1 MFKLTV
7 TFIVLLHGGTNA
19 TAPVASVEG
28 TKPFASEEICRAA
41 GEIIYGSLAAQ
52 MDAKVR
58 AAGIGVLQGAK
69 IDCKVS
75 GEHI

>member
-19 TAPVASVEG
+19 TAPVANVEG
-28 TKPFASEEICRAA
+28 TRTFQDEATCKVA
-41 GEIIYGSLAAQ
+41 GEIIYGTLAAGI
-52 MDAKVR
+52 DAKAR
-58 AAGIGVLQGAK
+58 AAGIGVLQGAN
-69 IDCKVS
+69 IQCKAS